1 MTRTELCARF
11 AAATSL
17 SNADTAAAT
26 GAVFQAIAD
35 ALARGETVTVAG
47 FGKFT
52 ASDRPAR
59 QGRNPRTGEVVA
71 IPASQTPSFKAGK
84 TLRDV
89 VNA

>member
-1 MTRTELCARF
+1 MTRTELCARV

-17 SNADTAAAT
+17 SNADAAAAA
-26 GAVFQAIAD
+26 GAVFQAVTD
-35 ALARGETVTVAG
+35 ALAETVTVAG

-52 ASDRPAR
+52 ARDRPAR

-71 IPASQTPSFKAGK
+71 IAASRTPSFKAGK
-84 TLRDV
+84 TLRDA